1 MSHVPRVQILYSIL
15 NRSVLHQLRTG
26 IEDGTSASIIG
37 NKYAS
42 AVAHEIQNLRR
53 DICCGCK
60 TYAQDCLMMTEE
72 EGWNMHGLAA
82 MERVN
87 SSPSVWHEFLNVMGA
102 LNMDVRK
109 EFADH
114 LMGLQ
119 KDSDRYFVEALLQV
133 YENNRAMVDI
143 LHNLSH
149 PPAQPLQSYE
159 TDHQKAY
166 RKHMKNKLYQH
177 LNKLI

>member
-1 MSHVPRVQILYSIL
+1 MEQPLGLLEMI
-15 NRSVLHQLRTG
+15 
-26 IEDGTSASIIG
+26 
-37 NKYAS
+37 YAS
-42 AVAHEIQNLRR
+42 AVAHEIQNLRH

-60 TYAQDCLMMTEE
+60 IYIQGCLMMTEE
-72 EGWNMHGLAA
+72 GWNMHALTT

-87 SSPSVWHEFLNVMGA
+87 IRSSVWHEFLYILGM
-102 LNMDVRK
+102 LNIEVRK

-119 KDSDRYFVEALLQV
+119 KDLDRYFVEALLQV

-149 PPAQPLQSYE
+149 PPAQPLEPFSIGYFSSPGSY
-159 TDHQKAY
+159 KY
-166 RKHMKNKLYQH
+166 
-177 LNKLI
+177 

>member
-1 MSHVPRVQILYSIL
+1 MERV
-15 NRSVLHQLRTG
+15 LRLL
-26 IEDGTSASIIG
+26 EII
-37 NKYAS
+37 YAS

-60 TYAQDCLMMTEE
+60 IYAQDCLMMTEE
-72 EGWNMHGLAA
+72 EGWSMHGLVA

-87 SSPSVWHEFLNVMGA
+87 SSPSVWHEFLNVLGV

-119 KDSDRYFVEALLQV
+119 KDPDRYFVEALLQV
-133 YENNRAMVDI
+133 YENNRAMMDI

-149 PPAQPLQSYE
+149 PPAQPLEPYSIAYFSNPGSYKYYVKGSDETFQSYE
-159 TDHQKAY
+159 SDHQKAY
-166 RKHMKNKLYQH
+166 RKHMKNKLHEH